1 MMNETVAKALC
12 DANVVKFGQFTYVSG
27 KKGPI
32 YVDIRV
38 LPSNPES
45 MEKVS
50 TEMASLIDTLNV
62 DIVAGAETAGI
73 PLAAVVAQKLKKP
86 MLYIRKK
93 PKAHG
98 TKSKIEGVVS
108 EGQKVVLVDDMI
120 TDGGSKLGFIE
131 GIRNADAVIEDSVV
145 VLDRGQGGS
154 DTLEGVGVS
163 LHSLIT
169 LKELLEYMRENN
181 LVVEEKYRQVI
192 DYLKG

>member
-1 MMNETVAKALC
+1 MNETVAKALC

-32 YVDIRV
+32 YVDIRI

-50 TEMASLIDTLNV
+50 AEMASLIDTLNV

-73 PLAAVVAQKLKKP
+73 SLAAVVAQILKKP
-86 MLYIRKK
+86 MVYIRKK

-98 TKSKIEGVVS
+98 TKSNIEGVVK
-108 EGQKVVLVDDMI
+108 EGQTVVLVDDMI
-120 TDGGSKLGFIE
+120 TDGGSKVGFIE
-131 GIRNADAVIEDSVV
+131 GIRNAHAVIEDSVV

-154 DTLEGVGVS
+154 DTMDSVGVS

-169 LKELLEYMRENN
+169 LKELLGYMIENN
-181 LVVEEKYRQVI
+181 LVAEEKYRQVI